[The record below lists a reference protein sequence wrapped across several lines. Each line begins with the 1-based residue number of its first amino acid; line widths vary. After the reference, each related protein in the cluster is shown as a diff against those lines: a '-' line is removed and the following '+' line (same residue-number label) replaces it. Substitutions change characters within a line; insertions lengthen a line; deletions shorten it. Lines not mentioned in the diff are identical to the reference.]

1 MEFNKIRSWR
11 PDSHNGVSGEPGA
24 VQTGSKSWQRG
35 LAVRTDS
42 EDRQARSMTR
52 IKSFLSFWATFPGVL
67 TGGAVL
73 LIGITVFVVLSS
85 R

>member
-1 MEFNKIRSWR
+1 MIFPMI
-11 PDSHNGVSGEPGA
+11 SGR
-24 VQTGSKSWQRG
+24 TGSKSWQRG

-67 TGGAVL
+67 TGGVVL